1 MFSLASSESST
12 IVSSAGGDY
21 RAFKPGP
28 LLVAGEANPR
38 RPKSTDHEHRQLLRL
53 TGFKEEDVELMKVL
67 FDMYDR
73 DRDGMLTVEEACLLC
88 TTLGYHPVESSSIRS
103 SENGRVAFRQFI
115 QSAGFVRGSH
125 VPPTARG
132 GHTKHFFRMANR
144 SSSTPMGSKQA
155 RLYSLETIRTG
166 YFFQSIGVGIP
177 LPAVERITATIGNT
191 GDPTLMEEELVSHVA
206 YIQSRQ
212 DALSQKSSTTTKG
225 GAGPGSSPRKQFA
238 GGGGRG

>member
-1 MFSLASSESST
+1 MFSFASSESST
-12 IVSSAGGDY
+12 IVSSAGGDF

-88 TTLGYHPVESSSIRS
+88 T
-103 SENGRVAFRQFI
+103 QFI

-155 RLYSLETIRTG
+155 RLYSLETIRT
-166 YFFQSIGVGIP
+166 
-177 LPAVERITATIGNT
+177 
-191 GDPTLMEEELVSHVA
+191 
-206 YIQSRQ
+206 
-212 DALSQKSSTTTKG
+212 DA
-225 GAGPGSSPRKQFA
+225 
-238 GGGGRG
+238 